1 MTNLHTLLGGAE
13 PAQDGTTYRW
23 LLWRAWD
30 PDLPS
35 MVWVML
41 NPSTA
46 SATRDDPTI
55 ARCVGFAKAWGYG
68 RIDVVNLY
76 ALRATK
82 PRALWT
88 HPDPVGEHNDR
99 WIRRATQR
107 AGLVVA
113 AWGAHGE
120 RGYRAAHVAAWLG
133 DLHPVY
139 CLGTTRSGQPRHPLY
154 VPGATTPQVY
164 VPPGRVS
171 LAPTGES
178 P

>member
-1 MTNLHTLLGGAE
+1 MIRGAE

-23 LLWRAWD
+23 LLWRAWN
-30 PDLPS
+30 PDRPPVL
-35 MVWVML
+35 WIML

-55 ARCVGFAKAWGYG
+55 RRCVGFAKAWGYG
-68 RIDVVNLY
+68 RVDVVNLY

-82 PRALWT
+82 PAALWA

-99 WIRRATQR
+99 WTRLATAR

-113 AWGAHGE
+113 AWGAHGARDD
-120 RGYRAAHVAAWLG
+120 RGAQVAAWLR
-133 DLHPVY
+133 LLRPVY

-154 VPGATTPQVY
+154 VPGDTIPQVY
-164 VPPGRVS
+164 VPPGHAS